1 MKWQR
6 QRKAFSMITAIFLIV
21 IMATIGAFVMNLG
34 GKIVKITTAQYQHEQ
49 ALLYAKSYTEYA
61 LLAVTGNNRSANCLR
76 TITGS
81 VGASPSTGN
90 GYDISATVSYIGTPA
105 GLGSCTGS
113 SVLSNTV
120 TRTDT
125 PLTVIIDVFVK
136 FKDPDNASGPWLTV
150 YRRSVQKI

>member
-49 ALLYAKSYTEYA
+49 ALLYAKSYTEYS
-61 LLAVTGNNRSANCLR
+61 LLAVTGNDRSSNCLR

-81 VGASPSTGN
+81 IPPTGD
-90 GYDISATVSYIGTPA
+90 GYNINATISYIGTPA

-120 TRTDT
+120 TRADT

-136 FKDPDNASGPWLTV
+136 FKDPDNTSGPWLTV
-150 YRRSVQKI
+150 HRRSMRKI

>member
-34 GKIVKITTAQYQHEQ
+34 GKIVKVTTAQYQHEQ
-49 ALLYAKSYTEYA
+49 ALLYAKSYTEYS
-61 LLAVTGNNRSANCLR
+61 LLAVTGNDRNSNCLR

-81 VGASPSTGN
+81 IGSDPSNGI
-90 GYDISATVSYIGTPA
+90 GYDVNATISYIGTTA
-105 GLGSCTGS
+105 GLGVCAGT
-113 SVLSNTV
+113 SVLSSAV
-120 TRTDT
+120 TTADT

-136 FKDPDNASGPWLTV
+136 YKDPDNTTGPWLTV
-150 YRRSVQKI
+150 YRRSVLKI

>member
-34 GKIVKITTAQYQHEQ
+34 GKIVKVTTAQYQHEQ
-49 ALLYAKSYTEYA
+49 ALLYAKSYTEYS
-61 LLAVTGNNRSANCLR
+61 LLAVTGNDRNSNCLR

-81 VGASPSTGN
+81 IGSDPSNGI
-90 GYDISATVSYIGTPA
+90 GYDITATISYIGTTA
-105 GLGSCTGS
+105 GLGSCPGLGT
-113 SVLSNTV
+113 LV

-136 FKDPDNASGPWLTV
+136 YKDPDNTTGPWLTV
-150 YRRSVQKI
+150 YRRSVLKI